1 MPRRVPELS
10 PGSARQGRCM
20 DAARCRRARDG
31 PSGNP
36 RRKRGTQEASG
47 NRAAF
52 LLDTFL
58 WRSKE
63 KYLAF
68 GGETPIQSSV
78 AL

>member
-1 MPRRVPELS
+1 MPHVSRGAGAP
-10 PGSARQGRCM
+10 SADPRQ
-20 DAARCRRARDG
+20 
-31 PSGNP
+31 
-36 RRKRGTQEASG
+36 KRGAQDASG

-68 GGETPIQSSV
+68 GGETPIQVTV
-78 AL
+78 ALATL